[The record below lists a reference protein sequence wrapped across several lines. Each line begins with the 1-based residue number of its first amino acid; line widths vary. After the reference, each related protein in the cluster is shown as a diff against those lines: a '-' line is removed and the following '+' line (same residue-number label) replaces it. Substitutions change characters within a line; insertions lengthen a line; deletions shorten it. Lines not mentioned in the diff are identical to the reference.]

1 MWLRST
7 FVLTAT
13 AFGSALSI
21 LGQAPTATIRGVV
34 LDPSQAAVPGAKVTV
49 ENSATGLTRTALSG
63 QLGDYLF
70 PALAPGVYSVKAESP
85 GFRTAKSSIELLVGR
100 EATLNLTF
108 EIETGRQVVA
118 VEAQAAQVNTTEYKV
133 EGVISHQQIESMPLN
148 GRNALDLARLQP
160 GVLVTSG
167 VPSGKLPWF
176 AEGGL

>member
-85 GFRTAKSSIELLVGR
+85 GFRTAKSPIELLAGR
-100 EATLNLTF
+100 
-108 EIETGRQVVA
+108 
-118 VEAQAAQVNTTEYKV
+118 VNTTEYKV
-133 EGVISHQQIESMPLN
+133 DGVM
-148 GRNALDLARLQP
+148 ARLQP